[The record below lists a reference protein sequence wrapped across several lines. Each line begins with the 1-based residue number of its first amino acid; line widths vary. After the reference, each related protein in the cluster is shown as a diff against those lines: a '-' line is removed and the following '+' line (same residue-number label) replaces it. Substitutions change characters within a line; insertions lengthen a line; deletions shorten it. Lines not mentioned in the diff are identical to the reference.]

1 MIRQTLLTREHQ
13 AEAIAFAR
21 RNVPQIV
28 RAELAGIAVQQ
39 RPSWIRRTPDKPAP
53 RWLVY
58 TLAVGWSLTMTVVAW
73 ELVTKVLPVVRGWLA

>member
-1 MIRQTLLTREHQ
+1 MS
-13 AEAIAFAR
+13 A
-21 RNVPQIV
+21 
-28 RAELAGIAVQQ
+28 
-39 RPSWIRRTPDKPAP
+39 AP